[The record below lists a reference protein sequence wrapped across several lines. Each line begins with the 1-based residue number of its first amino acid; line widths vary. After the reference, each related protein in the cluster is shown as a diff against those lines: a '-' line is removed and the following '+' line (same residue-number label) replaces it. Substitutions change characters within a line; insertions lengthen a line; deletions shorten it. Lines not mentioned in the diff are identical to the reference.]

1 MKFINESGL
10 YDLILE
16 SKKPEAKVFRR
27 WVTNEVLRSG
37 QSSCIYLQARG
48 IILVYSQSPF

>member
-37 QSSCIYLQARG
+37 QSSCVYLQARG
-48 IILVYSQSPF
+48 IILFYSQSL